1 MSENHNEFNRNERLA
16 NNANL
21 NKKSVEIVRKILSKN
36 DVKGSGIKS

>member
-21 NKKSVEIVRKILSKN
+21 NKKSVGTVRNNFLKK
-36 DVKGSGIKS
+36 